1 MFNLL
6 EDSVATTGAPQE
18 LQGRIQVKDLI
29 DRLLDAPMDARII
42 LSMQESKS
50 FPLELEGYHILFLER
65 PQPGPRDY
73 RVSLWRSSPSSREDS
88 LPITPIQR
96 EKSIPLSGIDSR
108 TVRELIHKLS
118 ALNPEQTID
127 LGGHFYTDFVIRSY
141 PIPAPV
147 RELKMKMDSEV
158 ERYPLIEGEEL
169 RRALEAVRSP
179 RRSLFARIFGIY

>member
-6 EDSVATTGAPQE
+6 EDSVATTDAPQE

-29 DRLLDAPMDARII
+29 DRLLDTPMDARII

-73 RVSLWRSSPSSREDS
+73 RVSLWRSSHSSREDS

-96 EKSIPLSGIDSR
+96 EKSISLSGIDHR

-118 ALNPEQTID
+118 ALDPEQTID
-127 LGGHFYTDFVIRSY
+127 LGGHFYTDFVIHSY
-141 PIPAPV
+141 PIPSPV

-169 RRALEAVRSP
+169 RRALEAVSSP
-179 RRSLFARIFGIY
+179 RRSLFARIFGIH